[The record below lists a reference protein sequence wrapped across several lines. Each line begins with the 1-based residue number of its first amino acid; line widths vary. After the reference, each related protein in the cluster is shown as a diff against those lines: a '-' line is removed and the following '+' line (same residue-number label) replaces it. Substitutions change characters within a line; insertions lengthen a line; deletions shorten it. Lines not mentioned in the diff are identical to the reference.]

1 MVTIKDGVVH
11 FIDNKA
17 LTRTG
22 NVSSVSALT
31 TNFAK
36 NKDTVLAELKDQLAK
51 GGTKEQMDVLQN
63 AVTAIE
69 KGNFKKV
76 VTNANLTKDDAILS
90 GVSQG
95 LRDEGFEFI
104 DVFKPLGRK

>member
-1 MVTIKDGVVH
+1 MVTMKDGIVYLV
-11 FIDNKA
+11 DNKA
-17 LTRTG
+17 LTRNG

-36 NKDTVLAELKDQLAK
+36 NKDVVLNELNGALAK
-51 GGTKEQMDVLQN
+51 AVSKEEKDVLQS

-69 KGNFKKV
+69 KGNYKKV

-90 GVSQG
+90 GVSQT
-95 LRDEGFEFI
+95 LKDDGFEFI
-104 DVFKPLGRK
+104 DVFKR